1 MYKINQIFIFNI
13 YFLFFVIL
21 INNSQQFDEEINE
34 KSLRHLSNRRF
45 KRDFMLAVGNSS
57 NPLPTCF
64 RVIFEII

>member
-1 MYKINQIFIFNI
+1 MIGTALDKVGAYND
-13 YFLFFVIL
+13 LD
-21 INNSQQFDEEINE
+21 NSQQFVEEINE

-57 NPLPTCF
+57 DPLPTCF